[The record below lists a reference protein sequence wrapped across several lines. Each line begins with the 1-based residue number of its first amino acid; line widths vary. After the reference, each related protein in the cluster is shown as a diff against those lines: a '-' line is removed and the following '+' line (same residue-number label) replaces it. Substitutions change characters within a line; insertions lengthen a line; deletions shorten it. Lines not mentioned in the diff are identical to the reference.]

1 MSGRIPQTFIDD
13 LLARTDIVDLID
25 QRVKLKK
32 AGKNYQ
38 ACCPFHNEK
47 SPSFTVS
54 PDKQF
59 YHCFGCGASG
69 TVLGFL
75 MEYDGLEFLDA
86 IDELASLHSLEV
98 PREGPGGS
106 APSSQQQAAAK
117 AQRQDLYAQLGE
129 ISRFYQAQLR
139 HSQAAINYLKGRGLS
154 GEVVKRFNI
163 GFVPDQWDS
172 VKRQFAKDS
181 HAEKQLIEGGML
193 IKADG
198 GRVYDRFRDRIMFP
212 IHDRRGR
219 VIGFGG
225 RVLGD
230 DMPKY
235 LNSPETP
242 VFHKGREL
250 YGLYE
255 VRQTHRNP
263 ERVVVV
269 EGYMDVVALAQ
280 FNIDYV
286 VASLGTATTP
296 EQLQLLF
303 RTTREVICCYD
314 GDRAGREAAWRALDN
329 ALPLLQDGRSLKFVF
344 LPDGEDPDSLV
355 RARGASGFSELLDNA
370 QDFGDFLFERLAHDA
385 MEGDAGQHELANQA
399 AAAISR
405 VPEGFTREGL
415 ITQLSRQLN
424 WGENE
429 RRVRELFRRLQTSA
443 PTAAPAIS
451 SSKKIKLTP
460 IRRAIA
466 LVLQYPAVAATLDTQ
481 DVQEVAALP
490 LPGIEL
496 LRQLLA
502 QVQQQPDLT
511 TAQLLEQWR
520 GDKMANAL
528 TRLAMADNL
537 FAGTQIAQE
546 LRDIFAVLIEEY
558 LAKRIAMLQQK
569 SQQGSLTAIEKQELM
584 LLLSESKS
592 SHH

>member
-1 MSGRIPQTFIDD
+1 MSGRIPQSFIDD

-54 PDKQF
+54 HEKQF
-59 YHCFGCGASG
+59 YHCFGCGAHG

-86 IDELASLHSLEV
+86 IDELAGMHGLTV
-98 PREGPGGS
+98 PRENSGS
-106 APSSQQQAAAK
+106 SLTPQQQAAAK
-117 AQRQDLYAQLGE
+117 AVRQDLYAQLQD
-129 ISRFYQAQLR
+129 ISRFYQTQLR
-139 HSQAAINYLKGRGLS
+139 QSQAAISYLKGRGLS

-163 GFVPDQWDS
+163 GYVPEQWDG
-172 VKRQFAKDS
+172 VKRQFATNTE
-181 HAEKQLIEGGML
+181 AEGQLIEGGML
-193 IKADG
+193 LKSDN

-230 DMPKY
+230 GTPKY

-255 VRQTHRNP
+255 VRQAHRNP
-263 ERVVVV
+263 ERILIV

-280 FNIDYV
+280 FGIDYA
-286 VASLGTATTP
+286 VASLGTATTI
-296 EQLQLLF
+296 EHLQLLF

-314 GDRAGREAAWRALDN
+314 GDRAGREAAWRALEN

-344 LPDGEDPDSLV
+344 LPDGEDPDTLV
-355 RARGASGFSELLDNA
+355 RKLGCEAFTQQLDNA
-370 QDFGDFLFERLAHDA
+370 QNFGDFLFERLAQDT
-385 MEGDAGQHELANQA
+385 MGGDAGQHELANKA
-399 AAAISR
+399 AEAIIR

-415 ITQLSRQLN
+415 ITQLSRHLN

-429 RRVRELFRRLQTSA
+429 RRVRDLFNRLQPGGQSPA
-443 PTAAPAIS
+443 PVNRPAN
-451 SSKKIKLTP
+451 KKIKLTP

-466 LVLQYPAVAATLDTQ
+466 LVLQYPAAAATLPTMPDLAELSTPGMDLLQ
-481 DVQEVAALP
+481 SLLTLVQ
-490 LPGIEL
+490 
-496 LRQLLA
+496 R
-502 QVQQQPDLT
+502 QPDIT
-511 TAQLLEQWR
+511 TAQLLEHWR
-520 GDKMANAL
+520 DHDSGRAL
-528 TRLAMADNL
+528 ARLAMADDL
-537 FAGTQIAQE
+537 FAGEHIEQE
-546 LRDIFAVLIEEY
+546 LQDIFVVLINDY
-558 LAKRIAMLQQK
+558 LAGRIEMLQQK
-569 SQQGSLTAIEKQELM
+569 SSQGGLTAVETQELM
-584 LLLSESKS
+584 LLLSESKAS
-592 SHH
+592 NN

>member
-1 MSGRIPQTFIDD
+1 MSGRIPQSFIDD

-54 PDKQF
+54 HEKQF
-59 YHCFGCGASG
+59 YHCFGCGAHG

-86 IDELASLHSLEV
+86 IDELAGMHGLTV
-98 PREGPGGS
+98 PRENS
-106 APSSQQQAAAK
+106 HSSQTPQQQAAAK
-117 AQRQDLYAQLGE
+117 AVRQDLYQQLTD
-129 ISRFYQAQLR
+129 ISRFYQHHLR
-139 HSQAAINYLKGRGLS
+139 QSNTAIQYLKNRGLS

-163 GFVPDQWDS
+163 GYVPDEWDS
-172 VKRQFAKDS
+172 VKRQFAS
-181 HAEKQLIEGGML
+181 NSETESQLIDGGML
-193 IKADG
+193 IKNDN

-230 DMPKY
+230 GTPKY

-255 VRQTHRNP
+255 VRQAQRSP
-263 ERVVVV
+263 ERILIV

-280 FNIDYV
+280 FGIDYA

-296 EQLQLLF
+296 EHLQLLF

-314 GDRAGREAAWRALDN
+314 GDRAGRDAAWRALEN

-344 LPDGEDPDSLV
+344 VPDGEDPDSLV
-355 RARGASGFSELLDNA
+355 RKLGADDFSQLLDNA
-370 QDFGDFLFERLAHDA
+370 QDFGDFLFERLSQEA
-385 MEGDAGQHELANQA
+385 MSGDAGQHELANQA
-399 AAAISR
+399 AAAIVK

-429 RRVRELFRRLQTSA
+429 RRVRELFSRLQPEA
-443 PTAAPAIS
+443 KAATEAARPNK
-451 SSKKIKLTP
+451 KKIKLTP

-466 LVLQYPAVAATLDTQ
+466 LVLQYPAAAARLSTTDT
-481 DVQEVAALP
+481 QEVAMLP
-490 LPGIEL
+490 LPGIDL
-496 LRQLLA
+496 LQTLLV
-502 QVQQQPDLT
+502 QVQAQPSMT
-511 TAQLLEQWR
+511 TAQLLEHWR
-520 GDKMANAL
+520 DHSSGPAL
-528 TRLAMADNL
+528 ARLAMSDEL
-537 FAGTQIAQE
+537 FAGDLIEQE
-546 LRDIFAVLIEEY
+546 LKDTFAVLIEDY
-558 LAKRIAMLQQK
+558 FSSRIEALQQK
-569 SQQGSLTAIEKQELM
+569 SSQGGLSTAEKQELI
-584 LLLSESKS
+584 LLLSETKASR
-592 SHH
+592 H

>member
-1 MSGRIPQTFIDD
+1 MSGRIPQSFIDD

-54 PDKQF
+54 HEKQF
-59 YHCFGCGASG
+59 YHCFGCGAHG

-86 IDELASLHSLEV
+86 IDELASMHGLTV
-98 PREGPGGS
+98 PRENS
-106 APSSQQQAAAK
+106 HSSQTPQQQAAAK
-117 AQRQDLYAQLGE
+117 AIRQDLYEQLND
-129 ISRFYQAQLR
+129 ISRFYQTQLR
-139 HSQAAINYLKGRGLS
+139 QSNTAIEYLKNRGLS

-163 GFVPDQWDS
+163 GYVPDQWDA
-172 VKRQFAKDS
+172 VKRKFAN
-181 HAEKQLIEGGML
+181 HNEAEGQLIESGML
-193 IKADG
+193 IKSDN

-230 DMPKY
+230 GTPKY

-255 VRQTHRNP
+255 VRQAHRNP
-263 ERVVVV
+263 ERVLIV

-280 FNIDYV
+280 FGIDYA

-296 EQLQLLF
+296 EHLQLLF
-303 RTTREVICCYD
+303 RTTREIICCYD
-314 GDRAGREAAWRALDN
+314 GDRAGREAAWRALEN

-344 LPDGEDPDSLV
+344 VPDGEDPDSLV
-355 RARGASGFSELLDNA
+355 RKLGADAFSQLLDNA
-370 QDFGDFLFERLAHDA
+370 QHFGDFLFERLGQDA
-385 MEGDAGQHELANQA
+385 MSGDAGQHELANQA
-399 AAAISR
+399 AEAILK

-429 RRVRELFRRLQTSA
+429 RRVRELFNRLQQDTKPTTSVQRA
-443 PTAAPAIS
+443 N
-451 SSKKIKLTP
+451 SKKIKLTP

-466 LVLQYPAVAATLDTQ
+466 LVLQYPAAAASLQAADTEAVAI
-481 DVQEVAALP
+481 LP
-490 LPGIEL
+490 LPGIDL
-496 LRQLLA
+496 LQTLLA
-502 QVQQQPDLT
+502 QVQSQPSMT
-511 TAQLLEQWR
+511 TAQLLEHWR
-520 GDKMANAL
+520 GHSSGPAL
-528 TRLAMADNL
+528 ARLAMADGM
-537 FAGTQIAQE
+537 FAGDQIEQE
-546 LRDIFAVLIEEY
+546 LKDTFAVLIDDY
-558 LAKRIAMLQQK
+558 FATRIEVLQQK
-569 SQQGSLTAIEKQELM
+569 SSQGGLSTAEKQELI
-584 LLLSESKS
+584 LLINESKAS
-592 SHH
+592 RN

>member
-1 MSGRIPQTFIDD
+1 MSGRIPQSFIDD

-54 PDKQF
+54 HEKQF
-59 YHCFGCGASG
+59 YHCFGCGAHG

-86 IDELASLHSLEV
+86 IDELAGMHGITV
-98 PREGPGGS
+98 PRENS
-106 APSSQQQAAAK
+106 HSSLTPQQQAAAK
-117 AQRQDLYAQLGE
+117 AVRQDLYAQLQD
-129 ISRFYQAQLR
+129 ISRYYQTQLR
-139 HSQAAINYLKGRGLS
+139 QSQDAITYLKGRGLS

-163 GFVPDQWDS
+163 GYVPEQWDG
-172 VKRQFAKDS
+172 VKRKFAINTE
-181 HAEKQLIEGGML
+181 AENQLIEGGML
-193 IKADG
+193 LKSDN

-230 DMPKY
+230 GTPKY

-255 VRQTHRNP
+255 VRQAHRNP
-263 ERVVVV
+263 ERVLIV

-280 FNIDYV
+280 FGIDYA

-296 EQLQLLF
+296 EHLQLLF
-303 RTTREVICCYD
+303 RTTREVVCCYD
-314 GDRAGREAAWRALDN
+314 GDRAGREAAWRALEN

-344 LPDGEDPDSLV
+344 LPDGEDPDTLV
-355 RARGASGFSELLDNA
+355 RKLGNEAFTQQLDQA
-370 QDFGDFLFERLAHDA
+370 QDFGDFLFERLGQDA
-385 MEGDAGQHELANQA
+385 MAGDAGQHELANKA
-399 AAAISR
+399 AEAIIR

-429 RRVRELFRRLQTSA
+429 RRVRDLFHRLQPGGQS
-443 PTAAPAIS
+443 PTTVKPVN
-451 SSKKIKLTP
+451 KKIKLTP

-466 LVLQYPAVAATLDTQ
+466 LVLQYPAAA
-481 DVQEVAALP
+481 ANLP
-490 LPGIEL
+490 AMPDLAELSTPGMDL
-496 LRQLLA
+496 LQSLLA
-502 QVQQQPDLT
+502 QVQRKPDIT
-511 TAQLLEQWR
+511 TAQLLEHWR
-520 GDKMANAL
+520 GHSSARAL
-528 TRLAMADNL
+528 ARLAMADEL
-537 FAGTQIAQE
+537 FAGEHIEQE
-546 LRDIFAVLIEEY
+546 LQDIFVVLINDY
-558 LAKRIAMLQQK
+558 LAGHIEMLQQK
-569 SQQGSLTAIEKQELM
+569 SRQGGLTSVETQELM
-584 LLLSESKS
+584 LLLSESKANNN
-592 SHH
+592 

>member
-1 MSGRIPQTFIDD
+1 MSGRIPQSFIDD

-54 PDKQF
+54 HEKQF
-59 YHCFGCGASG
+59 YHCFGCGAHG

-86 IDELASLHSLEV
+86 MDELASMHGLTV
-98 PREGPGGS
+98 PRENS
-106 APSSQQQAAAK
+106 TSSLSPQQQAAAR
-117 AQRQDLYAQLGE
+117 AVRQDLYAQLQD
-129 ISRFYQAQLR
+129 ISRFYQTQLR
-139 HSQAAINYLKGRGLS
+139 QSQDAIQYLKGRGLS

-163 GFVPDQWDS
+163 GYVPEQWDS
-172 VKRQFAKDS
+172 VKRQFAPNND
-181 HAEKQLIEGGML
+181 AEHQLIEGGML
-193 IKADG
+193 IKSDN

-230 DMPKY
+230 GTPKY

-255 VRQTHRNP
+255 VRQAHRNP
-263 ERVVVV
+263 ERILIV

-280 FNIDYV
+280 FDIDYA

-296 EQLQLLF
+296 EHLQLLF

-314 GDRAGREAAWRALDN
+314 GDRAGKEAAWRALEN

-344 LPDGEDPDSLV
+344 LPDGEDPDTRV
-355 RARGASGFSELLDNA
+355 RKLGTEAFTQELEQA
-370 QDFGDFLFERLAHDA
+370 QDFGDFLFERLGQNA
-385 MEGDAGQHELANQA
+385 MTGDAGQHELANKA
-399 AAAISR
+399 AEAIMR

-429 RRVRELFRRLQTSA
+429 RRVRDLFSRLQPSGSTSTPA
-443 PTAAPAIS
+443 RPTNT
-451 SSKKIKLTP
+451 KIKLTP

-466 LVLQYPAVAATLDTQ
+466 LVLQYPAAASN
-481 DVQEVAALP
+481 LP
-490 LPGIEL
+490 DMPEFTELSMPGMDL
-496 LRQLLA
+496 LQGLLA
-502 QVQQQPDLT
+502 QIQAQPSIT
-511 TAQLLEQWR
+511 TAQLLEHWR
-520 GDKMANAL
+520 GHSSAKAL
-528 TRLAMADNL
+528 ARLAMADEL
-537 FAGTQIAQE
+537 FAGDNIEQE
-546 LRDIFAVLIEEY
+546 LQDTFVVLINDY
-558 LAKRIAMLQQK
+558 LESHIDMLQQK
-569 SQQGSLTAIEKQELM
+569 SKQGGLTPIETQELM
-584 LLLSESKS
+584 LLLSESKANNN
-592 SHH
+592 

>member
-1 MSGRIPQTFIDD
+1 MSGRIPQSFIDD

-54 PDKQF
+54 HEKQF
-59 YHCFGCGASG
+59 YHCFGCGAHG

-86 IDELASLHSLEV
+86 IDELASMHGLTV
-98 PREGPGGS
+98 PRENS
-106 APSSQQQAAAK
+106 KSSFSPQQQAAAR
-117 AQRQDLYAQLGE
+117 AVRQDLYAQLQD
-129 ISRFYQAQLR
+129 ISRFYQTQLR
-139 HSQAAINYLKGRGLS
+139 QSQDAIQYLKGRGLS

-163 GFVPDQWDS
+163 GYVPEQWDS
-172 VKRQFAKDS
+172 VKRQFAPNND
-181 HAEKQLIEGGML
+181 AEHQLIEGGML
-193 IKADG
+193 IKSDN

-230 DMPKY
+230 GTPKY

-255 VRQTHRNP
+255 VRQAHRNP
-263 ERVVVV
+263 ERILIV

-280 FNIDYV
+280 FGIDYA

-296 EQLQLLF
+296 EHLQLLF

-314 GDRAGREAAWRALDN
+314 GDRAGKEAAWRALEN

-344 LPDGEDPDSLV
+344 LPDGEDPDTRV
-355 RARGASGFSELLDNA
+355 RKLGTEAFTQELEQA
-370 QDFGDFLFERLAHDA
+370 QDFGDFLFERLGQNA
-385 MEGDAGQHELANQA
+385 MTGDAGQHELANKA
-399 AAAISR
+399 AEAIMR

-429 RRVRELFRRLQTSA
+429 RRVRDLFSRLQPSGSTSTPA
-443 PTAAPAIS
+443 RPTNT
-451 SSKKIKLTP
+451 KIKLTP

-466 LVLQYPAVAATLDTQ
+466 LVLQYPAAASN
-481 DVQEVAALP
+481 LP
-490 LPGIEL
+490 DMPEFTELSMPGMDL
-496 LRQLLA
+496 LQGLLA
-502 QVQQQPDLT
+502 QIQAQPSIT
-511 TAQLLEQWR
+511 TAQLLEHWR
-520 GDKMANAL
+520 GHSSAKAL
-528 TRLAMADNL
+528 ARLAMADEL
-537 FAGTQIAQE
+537 FAGDNIEQE
-546 LRDIFAVLIEEY
+546 LQDTFVVLINDY
-558 LAKRIAMLQQK
+558 LESHIDMLQQK
-569 SQQGSLTAIEKQELM
+569 SKQGGLTPIETQELM
-584 LLLSESKS
+584 LLLSESKANNN
-592 SHH
+592 

>member
-1 MSGRIPQTFIDD
+1 MSGRIPQSFIDD

-54 PDKQF
+54 HEKQF
-59 YHCFGCGASG
+59 YHCFGCGAHG

-86 IDELASLHSLEV
+86 IDELAGMHGVTV
-98 PREGPGGS
+98 PREN
-106 APSSQQQAAAK
+106 SSSSLTPQQQAAAK
-117 AQRQDLYAQLGE
+117 AVRQDLYAQLQD

-139 HSQAAINYLKGRGLS
+139 HSQAAISYLKGRGLS

-163 GFVPDQWDS
+163 GFVPEQWDG
-172 VKRQFAKDS
+172 VKRKFATNTE
-181 HAEKQLIEGGML
+181 AENQLIEGGML
-193 IKADG
+193 LKSDN

-230 DMPKY
+230 GTPKY

-255 VRQTHRNP
+255 VRQAHRNP
-263 ERVVVV
+263 ERILIV

-280 FNIDYV
+280 FGIDYA
-286 VASLGTATTP
+286 VASLGTATTT
-296 EQLQLLF
+296 EHLQLLF

-344 LPDGEDPDSLV
+344 LPDGEDPDTLV
-355 RARGASGFSELLDNA
+355 RKLGADAFTRQLDQA
-370 QDFGDFLFERLAHDA
+370 QNFGDFLFERLAQDA
-385 MEGDAGQHELANQA
+385 MSGDAGQHELANKA
-399 AAAISR
+399 AEAIIR

-415 ITQLSRQLN
+415 ITQLSRQLD

-429 RRVRELFRRLQTSA
+429 RRVRDLFNRLQ
-443 PTAAPAIS
+443 PGGQTAAPATRPA
-451 SSKKIKLTP
+451 SKKIKLTP

-466 LVLQYPAVAATLDTQ
+466 LVLQYPAAAAKLPAMPDLAELSTPGMDLLQSLLTL
-481 DVQEVAALP
+481 VQ
-490 LPGIEL
+490 
-496 LRQLLA
+496 R
-502 QVQQQPDLT
+502 QPDIS
-511 TAQLLEQWR
+511 TAQLLEHWR
-520 GDKMANAL
+520 GHDAGRAL
-528 TRLAMADNL
+528 ARLAMADDL
-537 FAGTQIAQE
+537 VAGEHIEQE
-546 LRDIFAVLIEEY
+546 LQDIFVVLINDY
-558 LAKRIAMLQQK
+558 LAGRIEVLQQK
-569 SQQGSLTAIEKQELM
+569 SRHGGLTAVETQELM
-584 LLLSESKS
+584 LLLSESKAGNN
-592 SHH
+592 

>member
-1 MSGRIPQTFIDD
+1 MSGRIPQSFIDD

-54 PDKQF
+54 HEKQF
-59 YHCFGCGASG
+59 YHCFGCGAHG

-86 IDELASLHSLEV
+86 IDELAGMHGVTV
-98 PREGPGGS
+98 PRENS
-106 APSSQQQAAAK
+106 NSSLTPQQQAAAK
-117 AQRQDLYAQLGE
+117 AVRQDLYAQLQD
-129 ISRFYQAQLR
+129 ISRFYQTQLR
-139 HSQAAINYLKGRGLS
+139 QSQDAITYLKGRGLS

-163 GFVPDQWDS
+163 GYVPEQWDG
-172 VKRQFAKDS
+172 VKRKFAINTE
-181 HAEKQLIEGGML
+181 AENQLIEGGML
-193 IKADG
+193 LKSDN

-230 DMPKY
+230 GTPKY

-255 VRQTHRNP
+255 VRQAHRNP
-263 ERVVVV
+263 ERVLIV

-280 FNIDYV
+280 FGIDYA

-296 EQLQLLF
+296 EHLQLLF
-303 RTTREVICCYD
+303 RTTREVVCCYD
-314 GDRAGREAAWRALDN
+314 GDRAGREAAWRALEN

-344 LPDGEDPDSLV
+344 LPDGEDPDTLV
-355 RARGASGFSELLDNA
+355 RKLGNEAFTQQLDQA
-370 QDFGDFLFERLAHDA
+370 QDFGDFLFERLGQDA
-385 MEGDAGQHELANQA
+385 MAGDAGQHELANKA
-399 AAAISR
+399 AEAIIR

-429 RRVRELFRRLQTSA
+429 RRVRDLFHRLQPGGQS
-443 PTAAPAIS
+443 PTTVKPVN
-451 SSKKIKLTP
+451 KKIKLTP

-466 LVLQYPAVAATLDTQ
+466 LVLQYPAAA
-481 DVQEVAALP
+481 ANLP
-490 LPGIEL
+490 AMPDLAELSTPGMDL
-496 LRQLLA
+496 LQSLLA
-502 QVQQQPDLT
+502 QVQRQPGIT
-511 TAQLLEQWR
+511 TAQLLEHWR
-520 GDKMANAL
+520 GHSSARAL
-528 TRLAMADNL
+528 ARLAMADEL
-537 FAGTQIAQE
+537 FAGEHIEQE
-546 LRDIFAVLIEEY
+546 LQDIFVVLINDY
-558 LAKRIAMLQQK
+558 LAGHIEMLQQK
-569 SQQGSLTAIEKQELM
+569 SRQGGLTSVETQELM
-584 LLLSESKS
+584 LLLSESKANNN
-592 SHH
+592 